1 MRGREGGRKR
11 GESCLSHVFT
21 PPLSPTLQLATLFIA
36 CYLLVP
42 PTPPHPTPL
51 LPPQLAKLSIAC
63 CRLREVPDGLAAVTS
78 LRFLDLSFNELSDLP
93 ASLAKLSSL
102 MALNLSFNPLKVG
115 REGVIHTCVG
125 KGEAPSGIMLLLASP
140 CTYHPLM
147 PSTI

>member
-1 MRGREGGRKR
+1 M
-11 GESCLSHVFT
+11 
-21 PPLSPTLQLATLFIA
+21 
-36 CYLLVP
+36 
-42 PTPPHPTPL
+42 
-51 LPPQLAKLSIAC
+51 
-63 CRLREVPDGLAAVTS
+63 PDGLAAVTS